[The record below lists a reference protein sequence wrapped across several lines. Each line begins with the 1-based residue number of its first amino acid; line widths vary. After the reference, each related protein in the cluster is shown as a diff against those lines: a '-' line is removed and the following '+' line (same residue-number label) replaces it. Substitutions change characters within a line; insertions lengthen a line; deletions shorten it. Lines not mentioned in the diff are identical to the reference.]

1 MGHKRPQFIPR
12 LLPDKIA
19 EIRKLFLTGMSAVEI
34 GKIFSRER
42 TTILHHCRDLK
53 PKGKR
58 RPPRKFLTKE
68 EAKQAQIESKRF
80 WQKKRNERDKQLK
93 LNNISEMMTRLK
105 IKPVKTYAEYVAED
119 LARQNKKDEELSHK
133 ILQKAPRTN
142 T

>member
-1 MGHKRPQFIPR
+1 MGNKRRQFIPR

-19 EIRKLFLTGMSAVEI
+19 EIRKLYLTGMSAVEI
-34 GKIFSRER
+34 GKIFDRER
-42 TTILHHCRDLK
+42 TTILYHCRDLK

-58 RPPRKFLTKE
+58 PARKFLTEE
-68 EAKQAQIESKRF
+68 EAKQAQIESRRF